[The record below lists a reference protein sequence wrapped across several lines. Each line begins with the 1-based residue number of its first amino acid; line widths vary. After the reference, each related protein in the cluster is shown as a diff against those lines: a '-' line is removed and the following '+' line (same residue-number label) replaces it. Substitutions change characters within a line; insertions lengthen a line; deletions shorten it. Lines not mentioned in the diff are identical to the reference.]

1 MIRNDTAQGGF
12 TLFEVLLAL
21 AASALLLSA
30 VMPMLSMSV
39 AAATSPATNE
49 QAELERQAAFVIE
62 RIARAV
68 RAKAPAVL
76 AAPPGATGFMAIF
89 NPVAQDPGTSGTW
102 LAPATFQLAGAKAPF
117 TLVEKRDGDAVTH
130 VLADSVTS
138 IQFTALPVSDG
149 RQLIRVDLVLQT
161 ANAAATVSSVMRMGW
176 LQ

>member
-1 MIRNDTAQGGF
+1 MGAAQGF

-39 AAATSPATNE
+39 AAATNPATSD
-49 QAELERQAAFVIE
+49 QADLDRQAAFAVE

-76 AAPPGATGFMAIF
+76 AAPPGATGLLALL
-89 NPVAQDPGTSGTW
+89 NAAPQDPGTTGTW
-102 LAPATFQLAGAKAPF
+102 LAPATFTLTGSKAPY
-117 TLVEKRDGDAVTH
+117 TLTEKRDGDAVLH
-130 VLADSVTS
+130 IIADSVES
-138 IQFTALPVSDG
+138 LQFTALPVSDG
-149 RQLIRVDLVLQT
+149 RQLIRVDLTLRS
-161 ANAAATVSSVMRMGW
+161 ANASSTVSSVMRMGW

>member
-102 LAPATFQLAGAKAPF
+102 LAPATFQLAG
-117 TLVEKRDGDAVTH
+117 EKRDGDAVTH

-161 ANAAATVSSVMRMGW
+161 ANAATTVSSVMRMGW